1 VALLEVRDLTTQ
13 FRTDDG
19 IVGAVDGVS
28 FTVEKGKT
36 LAIVGESG
44 CGKSVTCLTI
54 MGLNPRQN
62 TVSTG
67 EAVFKGQNLLELPS
81 SELRKVRGN
90 EISMIFQDPM
100 TSLNPVHSIGKQLRE
115 AVQLHNNATKADA
128 SRRALEMLKA
138 VGIPRAEQRLED
150 YPHQFSG
157 GMRQRVMIAMALIN
171 NPDLLIADEPT
182 TALDVTTQ
190 AQILKLMND
199 LQRDFGS
206 AIILITHDLGV
217 VAETADEV
225 LVMYAAKPAEQGTYR
240 DIFYNAHHPYTWGLM
255 RSLPRLAGEGQELR
269 PIPGTPPSLLRPP
282 PGCRFH
288 LRCPYAMDV
297 CSKTEPPFESVA
309 GSGDH
314 YAACHLD
321 SETQRLEAE
330 KLVAETMASTV

>member
-1 VALLEVRDLTTQ
+1 VALLDVRDLKTQ

-28 FTVEKGKT
+28 FSVEKGKT

-54 MGLNPRQN
+54 MGLNPRG
-62 TVSTG
+62 TITTG
-67 EAVFKGQNLLELPS
+67 EAVFKGIDLIDLDS

-100 TSLNPVHSIGKQLRE
+100 TSLNPVHTIGQQLRE
-115 AVQLHNNATKADA
+115 AVQLHNDSTKANA
-128 SRRALEMLKA
+128 SRRAVEMLKA
-138 VGIPRAEQRLED
+138 VGIPRAEERLDD

-190 AQILKLMND
+190 AQILKLMNE

-225 LVMYAAKPAEQGTYR
+225 LVMYAAKPAEQGTYK
-240 DIFYNAHHPYTWGLM
+240 DIFYHAHHPYTWGLM
-255 RSLPRLAGEGQELR
+255 RSLPRLAGPGQELR
-269 PIPGTPPSLLRPP
+269 PIAGSPPSLLRPP

-288 LRCPYAMDV
+288 LRCSYAMDV
-297 CSKTEPPFESVA
+297 CSKTEPPFEVVE
-309 GSGDH
+309 GSAAH
-314 YAACHLD
+314 HAACHLD
-321 SETQRLEAE
+321 ADTQRREAE
-330 KLVAETMASTV
+330 KLVAETMASAG